1 MSLKIHKL
9 KNNLKI
15 LSRHIPEARS
25 VTVLILV
32 RTGSRYEEKRTNGI
46 AHFAEHMFFKGT
58 KKRPTTLDISSLIDG
73 IGGEFNAFT
82 SKEYTGYYIK
92 ARAKKFDLLLDVLSD
107 MLRNSK
113 FEKAEI
119 ERERGVINEELRM
132 YLDTPVRH
140 IGDVY
145 ENLLFGDQPLGW
157 DIIGT
162 LKSLANIKREDF
174 LKFQDSYYSPENM
187 IVSIAGGVSHDDI
200 KSITNKYLGKLNSKK
215 TADYL
220 PVKFSQNKPAV
231 KLVNKKTEQSHLALG
246 FRAYPIGHKN
256 HYKLVVLNAILGS
269 SMSSRLFIQLRERRG
284 LAYYVR
290 SMPEEYHDAGSFVVQ
305 AGVAPSNSEEAIKV
319 ILAEFK
325 EITKVEV
332 KADEL
337 KRAKEH
343 IKGRLVLELEDSRE
357 LALIFGMQQL
367 LEGKIRTTD
376 EIFKNIDAVSAQD
389 IQNVAK
395 DIFKTEGLNLAIIG
409 PYKDESKFAKIL
421 KL

>member
-305 AGVAPSNSEEAIKV
+305 AGVAPANSEEAIKV

-325 EITKVEV
+325 EVTKVEV

-389 IQNVAK
+389 VQKVAK
-395 DIFKTEGLNLAIIG
+395 DIFKNEGLNLAIIG
-409 PYKDESKFAKIL
+409 PYKDEAKFAKIL

>member
-132 YLDTPVRH
+132 YLDTPVRY

-145 ENLLFGDQPLGW
+145 ENLLFGG
-157 DIIGT
+157 
-162 LKSLANIKREDF
+162 KSVEFTTNPINKR
-174 LKFQDSYYSPENM
+174 
-187 IVSIAGGVSHDDI
+187 
-200 KSITNKYLGKLNSKK
+200 
-215 TADYL
+215 
-220 PVKFSQNKPAV
+220 
-231 KLVNKKTEQSHLALG
+231 
-246 FRAYPIGHKN
+246 
-256 HYKLVVLNAILGS
+256 
-269 SMSSRLFIQLRERRG
+269 
-284 LAYYVR
+284 
-290 SMPEEYHDAGSFVVQ
+290 
-305 AGVAPSNSEEAIKV
+305 
-319 ILAEFK
+319 
-325 EITKVEV
+325 
-332 KADEL
+332 
-337 KRAKEH
+337 
-343 IKGRLVLELEDSRE
+343 
-357 LALIFGMQQL
+357 
-367 LEGKIRTTD
+367 
-376 EIFKNIDAVSAQD
+376 
-389 IQNVAK
+389 
-395 DIFKTEGLNLAIIG
+395 
-409 PYKDESKFAKIL
+409 
-421 KL
+421 

>member
-200 KSITNKYLGKLNSKK
+200 KSTTNKYLGKLNSKK
-215 TADYL
+215 TANYL

-305 AGVAPSNSEEAIKV
+305 AGVAPANIEEAIKV